1 MSVPE
6 PKTTRWLPA
15 VAVRAEVHGWDVA
28 HLHGNPGASTQQSM
42 PDLGLVHGCG
52 RFVVVK
58 AFPSDRVRKIAR
70 GVESALSDHQRRIL
84 DSFARS
90 GAEVLILAPTVEGD
104 VQLTEAL
111 ACDCDTPE
119 GENDAQ
125 NAGEDGFR
133 GWGDPMNGFVG
144 PDGQRWPFT
153 HDESVVEE
161 PEFSATAPARDQHTQ
176 EVR

>member
-42 PDLGLVHGCG
+42 PDLGLVHSCG
-52 RFVVVK
+52 RWVVVK

-90 GAEVLILAPTVEGD
+90 GAEVLILAPTVESD
-104 VQLTEAL
+104 AQLTDAL
-111 ACDCDTPE
+111 LCDCEAVE
-119 GENDAQ
+119 GENDAEIVVQ
-125 NAGEDGFR
+125 DGFR
-133 GWGDPMNGFVG
+133 GGED
-144 PDGQRWPFT
+144 
-153 HDESVVEE
+153 
-161 PEFSATAPARDQHTQ
+161 
-176 EVR
+176 